1 MAWFYRMPLFCLR
14 RQNRNGSL
22 QFPLQTYL
30 VTPNLTTLGMDYKE
44 FENGLTIVSFKPEEA
59 EYVMRI
65 IRVRSEQIAEEKA
78 AKEAQ
83 AVEATNLTP

>member
-1 MAWFYRMPLFCLR
+1 
-14 RQNRNGSL
+14 
-22 QFPLQTYL
+22 
-30 VTPNLTTLGMDYKE
+30 MDYKE